1 MPVRSLSSSV
11 LAWPGKDLVEPAL
24 AAWALELSTRCDD
37 LLAVCYFGS
46 YARGDWGVGSDLDL
60 IVVLEQSQ
68 SPFGRRSVPMETRM
82 LPVPVDMLI
91 YTRREL
97 EEMMQRGGRFPAM
110 LRAEAE
116 WVWRRSD
123 FPGLQSY

>member
-11 LAWPGKDLVEPAL
+11 LAWPGKDRVEPAL
-24 AAWALELSTRCDD
+24 SAWALELSTRCDGI
-37 LLAVCYFGS
+37 LAVGYFGS

-60 IVVLEQSQ
+60 IVVLDHST
-68 SPFGRRSVPMETRM
+68 SPFGRRSVSMDTRM

-91 YTRREL
+91 YTRSEL
-97 EEMMQRGGRFPAM
+97 NQTMQRGGRFPAT
-110 LRAEAE
+110 LRAEAV

-123 FPGLQSY
+123 FPDQL